1 MNKTVLFC
9 DDEPNILRPTEYAL
23 QRDGLN
29 VICTVDGEEAWEK
42 FLTLRPDLL
51 VTDWQMP
58 RLDGLQLVERVRGHS
73 DRCNLPVI
81 MVSARSEELQR
92 SERAQRLQLA
102 AVIAKPFSPR
112 ELNRC
117 IEQIIEVG
125 AQTVTQRDTNRF
137 QNMRPNH
144 FKGNLDEFGL

>member
-58 RLDGLQLVERVRGHS
+58 RLDG
-73 DRCNLPVI
+73 
-81 MVSARSEELQR
+81 
-92 SERAQRLQLA
+92 
-102 AVIAKPFSPR
+102 
-112 ELNRC
+112 
-117 IEQIIEVG
+117 
-125 AQTVTQRDTNRF
+125 
-137 QNMRPNH
+137 
-144 FKGNLDEFGL
+144 